1 MLSDSGLLLH
11 PQDVVNKP
19 PSLTGTSLAGYK
31 NESHV
36 HDQELQLGYF
46 GGVARPQ
53 VQEPGFNVNYIG
65 ITFIL
70 KANCSNP
77 GEPCQGSSWAASKA

>member
-1 MLSDSGLLLH
+1 MDELAVLSDSGLLLH

-46 GGVARPQ
+46 GGVA
-53 VQEPGFNVNYIG
+53 
-65 ITFIL
+65 
-70 KANCSNP
+70 
-77 GEPCQGSSWAASKA
+77 